1 MYLQAMAEM
10 LRRSAEEA
18 FAVELPE
25 EDELGFGMA
34 PLDAKEQSYG
44 ARRLLDASR
53 SAKGEFLRQYGLD
66 YGIRVRW
73 YVEGETEL
81 GALESFL
88 GRSAGIELVN
98 LRGQV
103 MAARG
108 KGVGFRDNL
117 ESDLRSHIFSFVS
130 LDSDQ
135 EDYCRTVLKAAADDV
150 ICGMIFI
157 GDRDFEF
164 ANFTRDELTRIAW
177 NLALQNGA
185 CSEEHATL
193 ANPVAEASSGKEFLA
208 AAKRAVPALQQVT
221 KGVCWGKALMAYA
234 LDSPTMEAPD
244 GTIKLR
250 PIIEAV
256 TSALRALQVDYYLS
270 RKECKTDPVT
280 GQMVKRDA
288 PLV

>member
-117 ESDLRSHIFSFVS
+117 ESDLRSRIFSFVT
-130 LDSDQ
+130 LDSDRG
-135 EDYCRTVLKAAADDV
+135 DYRKAAEKAAKDDV
-150 ICGMIFI
+150 ICGRIFKS
-157 GDRDFEF
+157 DPDFEF
-164 ANFTRDELTRIAW
+164 ANFTRDELTCIAW

-221 KGVCWGKALMAYA
+221 KGVCWGEALMAFA
-234 LDSPTMEAPD
+234 WDMPSVD
-244 GTIKLR
+244 GTTKPR

-256 TSALRALQVDYYLS
+256 TSALRALQADYHLT
-270 RKECKTDPVT
+270 RKEYRIDPVT
-280 GQMVKRDA
+280 GQMVKRDL
-288 PLV
+288 PLA